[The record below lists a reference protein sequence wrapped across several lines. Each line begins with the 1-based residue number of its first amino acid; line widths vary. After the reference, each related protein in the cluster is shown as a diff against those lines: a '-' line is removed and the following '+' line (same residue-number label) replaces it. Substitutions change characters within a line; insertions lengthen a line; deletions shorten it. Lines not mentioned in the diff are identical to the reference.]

1 MGSVT
6 VLTQDNHKASF
17 ENEAFAQLPVNWYLS
32 PEIYA
37 LEQKHL
43 FEHAPQYVGHACMI
57 PNTGDYRSLDW
68 QHNAQALVNHQGQA
82 QLVSNICRHRQAV
95 MLNGSGNTNHI
106 VCPLHRWT
114 YDLEGKLLGAPHFE
128 QNPCLHLE
136 QQPLN
141 SWQGLLFKS
150 KPDSQR
156 CYRLNIAEK
165 LKNLGCKQD
174 FDFTGYMFESAIVDH
189 YDFNWKTFI
198 EVYLEDYH
206 VGPFHPGLNQFV
218 NCEQLNW
225 EFGEDYSVQTV
236 GYKPL
241 PEYSLSPTY
250 KTWQDAV
257 TQYQQGTPPK
267 YGAIWFVL
275 YPFLMIEW
283 YPNVLVV
290 SHIVPT
296 GVNTCKNV
304 VEFYYPEDIALF
316 EREYVKAQQ
325 AAYFETAVED
335 KEICQRMQDGRYALY
350 MAGKDERGPYQHPM
364 ETGLEHFHRWYRKQ
378 MEAHFKPEMLR

>member
-6 VLTQDNHKASF
+6 SLNKEQNKTR
-17 ENEAFAQLPVNWYLS
+17 FAQLPVDWYIN

-37 LEQKHL
+37 LEQAHL
-43 FEHAPQYVGHACMI
+43 FSLHPQYVGHTCMT
-57 PNTGDYRSLDW
+57 PEAGDFRTLDW
-68 QHNAQALVNHQGQA
+68 MHNAMALVNNQGER
-82 QLVSNICRHRQAV
+82 QLISNICRHRQAV
-95 MLNGSGNTNHI
+95 MLSGQGNTQHI

-114 YDLEGKLLGAPHFE
+114 YDLNGQLLGAPHFE

-141 SWQGLLFKS
+141 DWQGLLFKS
-150 KPDSQR
+150 TPAAGKSRPLQ
-156 CYRLNIAEK
+156 IADT
-165 LKNLGCKQD
+165 LKQLGCKQD
-174 FDFTGYMFESAIVDH
+174 FDFTGYYFDQAIVDH
-189 YDFNWKTFI
+189 YNFNWKTFI

-218 NCEQLNW
+218 DCGELNW
-225 EFGEDYSVQTV
+225 EFGEHYSVQTV

-241 PEYSLSPTY
+241 PDYSLSPAY
-250 KTWQDAV
+250 KAWQQAV
-257 TQYQQGTPPK
+257 TDYQEGEQPK

-290 SHIVPT
+290 SHIIPT
-296 GVNTCKNV
+296 GVDSCKNV

-316 EREYVKAQQ
+316 EREYIKAQQ
-325 AAYFETAVED
+325 AAYFETAIED
-335 KEICQRMQDGRYALY
+335 NEICQRMHDGRKALY
-350 MAGKDERGPYQHPM
+350 LTGKDERGPYQHPM
-364 ETGLEHFHRWYRKQ
+364 ETGLEHFHRWYRTQ
-378 MEAHFKPEMLR
+378 IEPHLSAHAVR